1 MSFPQSYTLN
11 KILESPRHENLA
23 CQSTLGTQAQ
33 NHIIHHEQNKKKKVF
48 NAMTRADAFGPKQK
62 GRCKSICFH
71 MDYRCDIP
79 ANLGSPPSLPPKLV
93 LKSTR

>member
-33 NHIIHHEQNKKKKVF
+33 NHIIHHEQNKKTKVF
-48 NAMTRADAFGPKQK
+48 NAKTRADAFGPKQK
-62 GRCKSICFH
+62 EKEQNI
-71 MDYRCDIP
+71 YIP
-79 ANLGSPPSLPPKLV
+79 
-93 LKSTR
+93 